1 MYAVAAV
8 VMGGAAVWVA
18 LLGFRPAPTHGTAA
32 VCAHVGHR
40 GSKSRAGRGR
50 ASPRS
55 RVRAWAA
62 PWSGA
67 SRPDRSACVVG
78 GFGGVLLGRALGR
91 LETPSVARERLRIE
105 RDLPVAVD
113 LLSACAVA
121 GLPVMAALPTVAR
134 ALGGPIAQ
142 TVRHAARAV
151 GARCIG
157 PGGVGAPRRRS
168 RAAPARVGDG
178 PGAPVRCPRRRDAG
192 PTRGRRPPRAT
203 QPAAGGGAGGRGQ
216 GGGADGGLL
225 PARVHAHRRRAH
237 DRRRVPPPRP
247 LTVRP
252 QPAVTR
258 APVNRLRAATGPT
271 GRAGFG

>member
-18 LLGFRPAPTHGTAA
+18 LLGPRPTPTPRTAKSA
-32 VCAHVGHR
+32 RTSDTVDRKSGLVEDARRR
-40 GSKSRAGRGR
+40 GL
-50 ASPRS
+50 
-55 RVRAWAA
+55 V
-62 PWSGA
+62 
-67 SRPDRSACVVG
+67 CVVG
-78 GFGGVLLGRALGR
+78 CALVGSVAAGPAGVLVGGVGGVLLTRALGR
-91 LETPSVARERLRIE
+91 LETPSVARERLRIQ

-142 TVRHAARAV
+142 RFDTLHARWGLGASVPEEWERLAADPALHRLGSAMVRAHRS
-151 GARCIG
+151 
-157 PGGVGAPRRRS
+157 GAP
-168 RAAPARVGDG
+168 G
-178 PGAPVRCPRRRDAG
+178 RRDPG

-203 QPAAGGGAGGRGQ
+203 QPAAGGGAGCRGQ

-237 DRRRVPPPRP
+237 DRRWVPPPRP

-258 APVNRLRAATGPT
+258 APVNRLPRHQGPT